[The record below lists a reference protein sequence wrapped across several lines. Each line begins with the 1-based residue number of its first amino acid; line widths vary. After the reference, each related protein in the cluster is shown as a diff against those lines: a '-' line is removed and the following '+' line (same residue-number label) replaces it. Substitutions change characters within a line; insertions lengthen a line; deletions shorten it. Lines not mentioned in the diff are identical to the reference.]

1 MDLMFHVAQ
10 LKVYL
15 KHLQKLPMTKSNIDK
30 AK

>member
-1 MDLMFHVAQ
+1 MNLMFHVAQ

-15 KHLQKLPMTKSNIDK
+15 KYLQTLPKTKSNIDK